1 MFGHLNAEEFMNLI
15 ETGSIA
21 VDRQKHLSSCASCK
35 SRLQSSIATYHSL
48 AVGERDIPE
57 PDWADFRNSVRTSL
71 LSRSVQR
78 ESAIRRWTGWSIRPA
93 MAWAL
98 GLVICVCLGT
108 GGFLWHVSKDSE
120 QVSTNARNSQLP
132 STGSSEPTPT
142 PDVEADLAA
151 WTKTGVFEEL
161 AQLDSPQA
169 EHLRNLLQSA
179 QKGSHGQ

>member
-21 VDRQKHLSSCASCK
+21 VNRQKHLSSCASCK

-78 ESAIRRWTGWSIRPA
+78 ESAIRRWTGWS
-93 MAWAL
+93 
-98 GLVICVCLGT
+98 
-108 GGFLWHVSKDSE
+108 
-120 QVSTNARNSQLP
+120 NSSRDGVGP
-132 STGSSEPTPT
+132 GS
-142 PDVEADLAA
+142 
-151 WTKTGVFEEL
+151 G
-161 AQLDSPQA
+161 
-169 EHLRNLLQSA
+169 HLRVPRHRRVPVARIQRLRTGIDERA
-179 QKGSHGQ
+179 

>member
-1 MFGHLNAEEFMNLI
+1 MFGHLNAEEFMDLI

-21 VDRQKHLSSCASCK
+21 ADRQKHLSSCASCQR
-35 SRLQSSIATYHSL
+35 RLQSSIAAYHSL

-98 GLVICVCLGT
+98 CLFICVGLGA
-108 GGFLWHVSKDSE
+108 GGFLWHVSKES
-120 QVSTNARNSQLP
+120 QPAPTNAGIPQP
-132 STGSSEPTPT
+132 PPGGTDAV
-142 PDVEADLAA
+142 DVEGDLAA
-151 WTKTGVFEEL
+151 WTKAGVFEEL
-161 AQLDSPQA
+161 AQLNSPQA

-179 QKGSHGQ
+179 QKGSQGQ

>member
-1 MFGHLNAEEFMNLI
+1 MFGHLNAEEFMDLI

-21 VDRQKHLSSCASCK
+21 ADRQKHLSSCASCQR
-35 SRLQSSIATYHSL
+35 RLQSSIAAYHSL

-98 GLVICVCLGT
+98 GLVICVCLGA

-120 QVSTNARNSQLP
+120 QASTNARNSKPQGI
-132 STGSSEPTPT
+132 GSSDTQADP
-142 PDVEADLAA
+142 EADLAA

>member
-1 MFGHLNAEEFMNLI
+1 MFGHLNAEEFVDLL

-21 VDRQKHLSSCASCK
+21 ADRQEHLSSCASCEN
-35 SRLQSSIATYHSL
+35 RLQASIATYHRL
-48 AVGERDIPE
+48 AVGERDILE

-98 GLVICVCLGT
+98 GLVICVCIGT
-108 GGFLWHVSKDSE
+108 GGFLWHVAKDS
-120 QVSTNARNSQLP
+120 QQALRNDSNLQP
-132 STGSSEPTPT
+132 TTIGSVDTPV
-142 PDVEADLAA
+142 DVEADLAA
-151 WTKTGVFEEL
+151 WTKPGVFEKL

-179 QKGSHGQ
+179 QKGSQGQ

>member
-1 MFGHLNAEEFMNLI
+1 MFGHLNAEEFMDLI

-21 VDRQKHLSSCASCK
+21 AARQQHLSSCASCEN
-35 SRLQSSIATYHSL
+35 RLQATIAGYHSL
-48 AVGERDIPE
+48 AAGEGDIPE

-98 GLVICVCLGT
+98 AMVICVCIGT
-108 GGFLWHVSKDSE
+108 GGFLWHVAKDS
-120 QVSTNARNSQLP
+120 QQALRNADDTKAPTVSS
-132 STGSSEPTPT
+132 
-142 PDVEADLAA
+142 DVPADLESDLAA
-151 WTKTGVFEEL
+151 WTNTGVFEKL

-169 EHLRNLLQSA
+169 EHLRSLLLSA
-179 QKGSHGQ
+179 QKGSQGQ

>member
-21 VDRQKHLSSCASCK
+21 ADRQKHLSACASCE
-35 SRLQSSIATYHSL
+35 SRLQSSIAAYHSV
-48 AVGERDIPE
+48 AAGDRDIPE

-78 ESAIRRWTGWSIRPA
+78 EWTIRRWTGWSIRPA

-98 GLVICVCLGT
+98 CLFICVGLGA
-108 GGFLWHVSKDSE
+108 GGFLWHVSKDS
-120 QVSTNARNSQLP
+120 QPAPTNAGIPQP
-132 STGSSEPTPT
+132 PPGGTDVV
-142 PDVEADLAA
+142 DVEADLAA
-151 WTKTGVFEEL
+151 WTKAGVFEEL
-161 AQLDSPQA
+161 AQLNSPQA

-179 QKGSHGQ
+179 QKGSQGQ

>member
-1 MFGHLNAEEFMNLI
+1 MFGHLNAEEFMDLI

-21 VDRQKHLSSCASCK
+21 ADRQKHLSSCESCEN
-35 SRLQSSIATYHSL
+35 RLQASIADYHSL
-48 AVGERDIPE
+48 AVGERDLPE

-108 GGFLWHVSKDSE
+108 GGFLWHVWKDSD
-120 QVSTNARNSQLP
+120 QTLTSDYDSQP
-132 STGSSEPTPT
+132 PAAGSQDIPADSET
-142 PDVEADLAA
+142 DLAA
-151 WTKTGVFEEL
+151 WTKAGVFEEL

-179 QKGSHGQ
+179 QKGSQGQ